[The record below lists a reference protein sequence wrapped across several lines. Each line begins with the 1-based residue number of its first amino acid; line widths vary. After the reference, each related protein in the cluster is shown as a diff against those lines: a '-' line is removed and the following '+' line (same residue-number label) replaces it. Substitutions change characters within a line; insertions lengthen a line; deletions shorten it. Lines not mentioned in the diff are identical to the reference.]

1 MKHAK
6 IDIGPVYYTTRRA
19 TLDIDKMDITYV
31 YNAARWFVRK
41 WKRPDLLPIIDS
53 VHSGHARTIL
63 KWCVLKQED
72 RNKWNLPTI
81 NWAAI
86 SREDMDMIDKHHD
99 AWDFREDMDMI
110 DKHHDAWDLT
120 DDEEAQFYE
129 PETNPQFTKL
139 EELYCNSRFLL
150 KVYYPKATIHRKRH
164 CLQ

>member
-6 IDIGPVYYTTRRA
+6 IDIDPVYYTTRRA

-72 RNKWNLPTI
+72 LNKWNPPTI
-81 NWAAI
+81 DWA
-86 SREDMDMIDKHHD
+86 SLSKEDIDMIDKHHYDWDPDED
-99 AWDFREDMDMI
+99 AE
-110 DKHHDAWDLT
+110 L
-120 DDEEAQFYE
+120 YE
-129 PETNPQFTKL
+129 PEENPQFTNL
-139 EELYCNSRFLL
+139 ENLYCNSRFLL

>member
-6 IDIGPVYYTTRRA
+6 IDIGPVYYTTRS
-19 TLDIDKMDITYV
+19 TSIDIDKMDITYV

-72 RNKWNLPTI
+72 FNKWNVPVI
-81 NWAAI
+81 DWAQVSNA
-86 SREDMDMIDKHHD
+86 EMELLDKHHD
-99 AWDFREDMDMI
+99 AWDIRSVEDSEY
-110 DKHHDAWDLT
+110 WD
-120 DDEEAQFYE
+120 E

-139 EELYCNSRFLL
+139 EDLYCNSRFLL
-150 KVYYPKATIHRKRH
+150 RVYYPKATIHRKRH
-164 CLQ
+164 CLY

>member
-1 MKHAK
+1 MN

-72 RNKWNLPTI
+72 RNKWNLPVI

-86 SREDMDMIDKHHD
+86 SKEDMELLDKHHHL
-99 AWDFREDMDMI
+99 WD
-110 DKHHDAWDLT
+110 W
-120 DDEEAQFYE
+120 DEEQWDYFE

-164 CLQ
+164 YLN

>member
-6 IDIGPVYYTTRRA
+6 IDIGPVYYTTRS
-19 TLDIDKMDITYV
+19 TSIDIDKMDITYV

-41 WKRPDLLPIIDS
+41 WKRPDLLPVIDS

-72 RNKWNLPTI
+72 SNKWNMPTI
-81 NWAAI
+81 DWAQI
-86 SREDMDMIDKHHD
+86 SNAEMEILDKHHD
-99 AWDFREDMDMI
+99 AWDIRMVEDRE
-110 DKHHDAWDLT
+110 HWF
-120 DDEEAQFYE
+120 DD

-150 KVYYPKATIHRKRH
+150 RVYYPKATIHRKRH
-164 CLQ
+164 CLY

>member
-6 IDIGPVYYTTRRA
+6 IDIGPVYYTTRS
-19 TLDIDKMDITYV
+19 TSIDIDKMDITYV

-72 RNKWNLPTI
+72 FNEYNRPVFD
-81 NWAAI
+81 WAQVSNA
-86 SREDMDMIDKHHD
+86 EMELLDKHHD
-99 AWDFREDMDMI
+99 AWDIRSVEDRD
-110 DKHHDAWDLT
+110 HWD
-120 DDEEAQFYE
+120 E

-139 EELYCNSRFLL
+139 EDLYCNSRFLL

-164 CLQ
+164 CLY